1 MQKNHLNIIAGIGVI
16 IALISIFTV
25 AYRLVRNPMSS
36 VTSPKATHTVLI
48 VDLNANGEFTESDLA
63 MGKDAILAIRPVN
76 MKNNNYEWFSS
87 FDLLS
92 SFDENRDKKLD
103 AKDPIF
109 PHLGLLFHPG
119 DKTRQHF
126 IPLKEAGIIT
136 IKLDKQLLTNAQAVS
151 KKTKPEIRAGYVIM
165 KGGGKREIRII
176 QVNI

>member
-1 MQKNHLNIIAGIGVI
+1 MQKKHLNIIAGIGVI
-16 IALISIFTV
+16 IALVSIFTV
-25 AYRLVRNPMSS
+25 AYRLVQRPSS
-36 VTSPKATHTVLI
+36 SAPPSVAAHTVLI
-48 VDLNANGEFTESDLA
+48 VDLNANGEFTENDLA

-76 MKNNNYEWFSS
+76 MKNNDYEWFSS

-109 PHLGLLFHPG
+109 PYLGLLFHPG

-126 IPLKEAGIIT
+126 ISLKAAGIIA
-136 IKLDKQLLTNAQAVS
+136 IKLDKQLLTNAQVIS
-151 KKTKPEIRAGYVIM
+151 QKTKSEMRAGYAIM
-165 KGGGKREIRII
+165 KGGGKREIRIV